1 MSYSPADQKKLFFRE
16 IREKIEF
23 SQDEQVRDS
32 RRPHD
37 MRIRDGHLAG
47 TFIAEKP
54 AWRSSDGLL
63 HDRPTGKG
71 ENVVIYRPEDH
82 PVDLGKFPDADRVA
96 IHLPGSEPGVTC
108 VETRLV
114 DYDAHRVILALPPAW
129 KGKIPKRIL
138 LGEVGAEFE
147 QRLIRG
153 LNMSPDWPAPTPVK
167 PLLAPL
173 EDAKAILPLEDASV
187 HQALRLMMGDN
198 DFCGIKGPPGTGKT
212 RLLAHFVAY
221 AAELGLKVGIVS
233 LSHRAVNNA
242 LNATLEVLGA
252 KDISVTVMKLGAN
265 RDGLRP
271 EIKSLSAQD
280 APDPLPIWG
289 GTVHAAAGLFKSDK
303 LAFDP
308 YFQSRRRDILIVD
321 EAGQVPASYLAS
333 LAYLAK
339 RVILFGDEDQLPP
352 ISAQPGREIAS
363 GLKFLLQTRGE
374 AWMRSL
380 LVTHRLN
387 SQLCHVVQKHYY
399 PGLNLRAGSNSTARV
414 HGDGQ
419 PSLGFIDV
427 PHANRTSRS
436 DEEIA
441 VIKTK
446 VTELLTLRWSPGN
459 AAPRPITPKDIMIL
473 SPYRVQVASLMVALE
488 PLGLADQV
496 GTVDRMQGQGAAV
509 VIMSLTSSSPS
520 YIANKCDWLFQS
532 NRLNVAISRAMA
544 QCILVGN
551 RKAIED
557 ARPVSLGGVISRNAF
572 LTLLDDC
579 QRLPLLK
586 A

>member
-1 MSYSPADQKKLFFRE
+1 MNYSPADQKLRFFQE

-23 SQDEQVRDS
+23 SQDEQVRAS

-47 TFIAEKP
+47 AFIAEKV
-54 AWRSSDGLL
+54 AWRSPDGSIS
-63 HDRPTGKG
+63 DRPAGKA
-71 ENVVIYRPEDH
+71 ERVVIYRPEDP
-82 PVDLGKFPDADRVA
+82 PVDLGKFPNAERVA
-96 IHLPGSEPGVTC
+96 IYLPGSEPGATC
-108 VETRLV
+108 VETRLI
-114 DYDAHRVILALPPAW
+114 DYDAQCITLALPSAW
-129 KGKIPKRIL
+129 QGKVPKRIL
-138 LGEVGAEFE
+138 LGEIVAEFE
-147 QRLIRG
+147 QRLIKG
-153 LNMSPDWPAPTPVK
+153 LNMSPDWPALPPAK
-167 PLLAPL
+167 PQLATL
-173 EDAKAILPLEDASV
+173 EEAKALLPMEDASV
-187 HQALRLMMGDN
+187 HQALRLMLGNN

-212 RLLAHFVAY
+212 RLLARFVAD
-221 AAELGLKVGIVS
+221 AVERNLTVGIVS

-242 LNATLEVLGA
+242 LNATVEMLGA
-252 KDISVTVMKLGAN
+252 KDQSVTVMKLGAN

-271 EIKSLSAQD
+271 EVKSLSSKD
-280 APDPLPIWG
+280 DPNPLPIWG

-303 LAFDP
+303 LSFDP

-321 EAGQVPASYLAS
+321 EAGQVPAAYLAS

-352 ISAQPGREIAS
+352 ISAQPGREVAS

-380 LVTHRLN
+380 LVSHRLN
-387 SQLCHVVQKHYY
+387 SQICHVVQKHYY
-399 PGLNLRAGSNSTARV
+399 PGLNLRAGTNRTAKV
-414 HGDGQ
+414 NGPDQ
-419 PSLGFIDV
+419 PSIGFINV

-436 DEEIA
+436 DEEID
-441 VIKTK
+441 VIKAK
-446 VTELLTLRWSPGN
+446 VSELLTLTWSPGG
-459 AAPRPITPKDIMIL
+459 AAARPITPRDIMIL
-473 SPYRVQVASLMVALE
+473 SPYRVQVAALMSALE

-532 NRLNVAISRAMA
+532 NRINVAISRAMA

-551 RKAIED
+551 RKAIEES
-557 ARPVSLGGVISRNAF
+557 RPVSLGGVISRNAF